1 MNKIYRYFKI
11 ILIISLVF
19 SILIIFLSSSLNL
32 WQNREIIKN
41 KIISTIVNPDDE
53 TRYVVNPLDKSL
65 SQLPPDDINNLNISN
80 DADIKGQW
88 SAPFDWNVISI
99 HSVLLPNYNVMT
111 FGSYAIIDKEKKDPR
126 ENKKIKI
133 SDGNTY
139 QRDAGNHQW
148 MHHEVFSGIDFDI
161 WNPKQGFADEAH
173 KLFKEPVAMD
183 SFCSI
188 VKIID
193 KDTVFILGGNVN
205 KQTTQPDTQNGT
217 MIYNLKNQTFT
228 RSKNLNYKRW
238 YGSAVRTGD
247 DKLIIMGG
255 TDIVTDDESVIPE
268 MLDLNDKNSEW
279 TLLEKAKSEIFFG
292 NTISVAER
300 NEWSYPNSDEWSYPR
315 AYLASDGNIVGISYD
330 KIWVMDHKDEYRIN
344 QTGEIPLEKHGLPG
358 ILEYNNL
365 NVNSEKYN
373 KKLKLL
379 IIGSAVGSTNSTVM
393 IEKDKVLIFG
403 GKQVGDA
410 YAPSNKVFEI
420 DFSDSKKPK
429 ISELKSMSYAR
440 SNGNAT
446 ILPNGEVFLNGGHAF
461 NDLEFSNFTPEIY
474 NPINETSRTLTDS
487 YFKRNYHSS
496 SLLLPDGTIL
506 TAGGDV
512 WNAEI
517 YYPPYLF
524 TKDWNGKTI
533 LAKRPEI
540 IEIINENS
548 NNRGKI
554 ILDSS
559 SSEDISKVSLISTG
573 NVTHAQYSELKFR
586 SLDFVKVNNKKLSI
600 SIPSNKNE
608 IQTGTYM
615 LFIINEAGVPSEGK
629 IIFIK

>member
-1 MNKIYRYFKI
+1 MNKIYRYSKI
-11 ILIISLVF
+11 VFITSLTFFILIV
-19 SILIIFLSSSLNL
+19 FLSSSLNL

-41 KIISTIVNPDDE
+41 KIFSVINKSKNE
-53 TRYVVNPLDKSL
+53 KRYLVNPLNKSL
-65 SQLPPDDINNLNISN
+65 SQLPPDEINKLNISN
-80 DADIKGQW
+80 DAEIKGQW
-88 SAPFDWNVISI
+88 SAPFDWNVVAI
-99 HSVLLPNYNVMT
+99 HSVLLPNYSVMT

-133 SDGNTY
+133 SDGNSY
-139 QRDAGNHQW
+139 QRDAGSHQW
-148 MHHEVFSGIDFDI
+148 VRHEVFSGIDFDI
-161 WNPKQGFADEAH
+161 WNPKQGFTDQAH
-173 KLFKEPVAMD
+173 KLFKQAVAMD

-188 VKIID
+188 VRIID

-205 KQTTQPDTQNGT
+205 KETSQPDTQNGT
-217 MIYNLKNQTFT
+217 MIYDLKNQTFT

-255 TDIVTDDESVIPE
+255 TDIVTYDESIIPE

-292 NTISVAER
+292 TTISVADR
-300 NEWSYPNSDEWSYPR
+300 DEWSYPSSDEWSYPR
-315 AYLASDGNIVGISYD
+315 TYLVSDGNIVGISYD
-330 KIWVMDHKDEYRIN
+330 KIWVMDQKDEYKITK
-344 QTGEIPLEKHGLPG
+344 TGEIPLERNGLPG
-358 ILEYNNL
+358 ILEHNNI

-379 IIGSAVGSTNSTVM
+379 TIGSAVGSTNSSVM

-403 GKQVGDA
+403 GKQVGDE
-410 YAPSNKVFEI
+410 YASSNKVFEI

-429 ISELKSMSYAR
+429 VSELKGMSYAR

-461 NDLEFSNFTPEIY
+461 NDFEFSNFTPEIY
-474 NPINETSRTLTDS
+474 NPINEISKKLSDS
-487 YFKRNYHSS
+487 YFKRNYHST

-540 IEIINENS
+540 IEINENF
-548 NNRGKI
+548 NNRGEI
-554 ILDSS
+554 VLDSN

-573 NVTHAQYSELKFR
+573 NTTHAQNSELKFR
-586 SLDFVKVNNKKLSI
+586 SLNFVKVNNKKLSI
-600 SIPSNKNE
+600 SIPNNKNE
-608 IQTGTYM
+608 IQTGMYM
-615 LFIINEAGVPSEGK
+615 LFICYLLLMRQAYLQK
-629 IIFIK
+629 AK